1 MNFSEGDDQMK
12 VLVVSDSHGRHELL
26 RKAIGQE
33 APIDMLIH
41 AGDVEGDLDR
51 ILGPKREYEIYAVA
65 GNMDSGTPEESD
77 LVFYMGGHKVF
88 LTHGHRYGVSYTLA
102 NLRETAEE
110 LGADVAIYG
119 HTHMPALDEQNDIV
133 LLNPGSV
140 AKPRQAGLKKTYA
153 VITINDKTG
162 KMSVKFKSL
171 PKTGWI

>member
-1 MNFSEGDDQMK
+1 
-12 VLVVSDSHGRHELL
+12 
-26 RKAIGQE
+26 
-33 APIDMLIH
+33 
-41 AGDVEGDLDR
+41 
-51 ILGPKREYEIYAVA
+51 
-65 GNMDSGTPEESD
+65 
-77 LVFYMGGHKVF
+77 MGGHKVF